1 MGESWLQKVRQGFSR
16 TFWVANILELF
27 ERLAYYGSKAVLV
40 VYVAEA
46 VGLGPEKAGWLVGSL
61 FNTLLYFLPILAGTV
76 VDRFG
81 FKKSL
86 TACFAIFSL
95 GYFLIGLAGVPAGQ
109 AIVETIGAGPY
120 MIIALVITA
129 IGGSLIKP
137 SIVGT
142 VARTT
147 TGETKSLGYSI
158 YYMLVNIG
166 GALGPFLAVPVREN
180 MGIAY
185 VLMMS
190 SIVSFGL
197 LMGTLLLFKEPARPA
212 DAQPTKSMMGV
223 LKDMMLVFTNIR
235 FMGFLVIFSGFWIM
249 FWQIFYSLPFYIRD
263 VLKFDR
269 FEILETVDA
278 WTIILV
284 TVAATALAKKLK
296 PMVAMSL
303 GFGLAS
309 ISWFAM
315 AHMPPGPAQVLA
327 WPVVTVMN
335 GVLWLLGAFGLP
347 VTTVELS
354 VTIAP
359 AAFAMIVFAVG
370 EAIQAPRYYEYVA
383 DIAPKEQVGTY
394 MGFAFLP
401 VAIGT
406 FFAGLIAGP
415 LVEYYIGYQSGDT
428 YINGPGSADPNG
440 MWYWV
445 GMIGIASTVL
455 MILYDRL
462 VARRIRKQ

>member
-1 MGESWLQKVRQGFSR
+1 MGESWLQKFREGFSR
-16 TFWVANILELF
+16 TFWVANTLELF
-27 ERLAYYGSKAVLV
+27 ERLAYYGSKAILV
-40 VYVAEA
+40 VYVAEQ

-86 TACFAIFSL
+86 TACFAVFSL

-109 AIVETIGAGPY
+109 SIVNAIGAAPY

-185 VLMMS
+185 VVMMS
-190 SIVSFGL
+190 SIVSFL
-197 LMGTLLLFKEPARPA
+197 LLVGTLIFFKEPARPA
-212 DAQPTKSMMGV
+212 DAQPTKSMAGV

-263 VLKFDR
+263 VLHFDR

-296 PMVAMSL
+296 PMVAMTI
-303 GFGLAS
+303 GMGLAS
-309 ISWFAM
+309 VSWFAM

-335 GVLWLLGAFGLP
+335 GVLWLLGA
-347 VTTVELS
+347 V
-354 VTIAP
+354 
-359 AAFAMIVFAVG
+359 AAGDDRGIV
-370 EAIQAPRYYEYVA
+370 P
-383 DIAPKEQVGTY
+383 DH
-394 MGFAFLP
+394 
-401 VAIGT
+401 
-406 FFAGLIAGP
+406 
-415 LVEYYIGYQSGDT
+415 
-428 YINGPGSADPNG
+428 SASCIRN
-440 MWYWV
+440 
-445 GMIGIASTVL
+445 
-455 MILYDRL
+455 DR
-462 VARRIRKQ
+462 VCHR